1 MIDDFVASLR
11 SLRSSRGFTIS
22 ALIVLTLGIGAT
34 TAIFSVVDA
43 VVLRGLPFDEHDRLV
58 AVGQRSSAPERRS
71 GGRDPEAIMLVAPQ
85 NYLDWEAGQ
94 RVFESIAAIGSGWL
108 TLREPGREPESLVPQ
123 RVTAGFFT
131 VLRAAPALGRT
142 FTVENE
148 VPGRDRVAII
158 SDGLWRRRFG
168 ADPEIIGRAI
178 PLEDLE
184 GGRSASDSGGYEVIG
199 IMPPRF
205 TYPVGAARAT
215 DIWIPY
221 VVPADQRVRDPQKY
235 VSYLQVIA
243 RLRSGVSQP
252 QAQSQML
259 QVAAAI
265 EAANPVWNKESSIGV
280 RPLIDHI
287 VGARIKAWMLM
298 LLAAVGLVL
307 LITCAN
313 IASLLLARASARER
327 EVAVRAALGASRW
340 RLIRQ
345 LMIESLV
352 LAAAGTVCAI
362 VVAGWAVEV
371 LRASM
376 PDNVPRVTGIALD
389 LRVLGAAAG
398 LSLVTGLLFG
408 IVPAL
413 QASRPNLSNA
423 LKNGARTGATGR
435 QRLRSALV
443 VAEVA
448 LAVVLLV
455 GAALFIGS
463 FVSVMR
469 IDPGFSADHVL
480 TAQISPRIESRT
492 RPRDFTPELADIVGR
507 ISQIPGVTHASMIAG
522 GRPLSGY
529 VSATSIS
536 IRGRLDIS
544 AGQQIVVRRV
554 TADYHAALKI
564 PLRRGRLFSADD
576 RRSAPQVAILNESA
590 AKKFFGDEDPVGRSV
605 SIDDQRTIVGV
616 VGDVRHAS
624 LEVNPGAAAY
634 IPLEQSEVSGAE
646 LIVRTSGEP
655 TAVLPAVK
663 AAVFAVLPDVP
674 LRNARALEDL
684 VAGQLAQRRLNM
696 LLLGLFGLLGLV
708 IAAVG
713 LYGLMAFLVAQRTRE
728 IGVRIALGASRSSV
742 VSMVL
747 VRASVLVGCGLVAG
761 ALAAWYLSAASRA
774 FLFGL
779 EPTDPRAFAGAAASL
794 LLAALI
800 ASAIPARR
808 AASVDPVTALRVE

>member
-1 MIDDFVASLR
+1 
-11 SLRSSRGFTIS
+11 
-22 ALIVLTLGIGAT
+22 
-34 TAIFSVVDA
+34 
-43 VVLRGLPFDEHDRLV
+43 
-58 AVGQRSSAPERRS
+58 
-71 GGRDPEAIMLVAPQ
+71 MLVAPQ

-131 VLRAAPALGRT
+131 VLRAAPASGRT

-221 VVPADQRVRDPQKY
+221 VVPADQRVRDPQKS

-243 RLRSGVSQP
+243 RLRSGVSLP

-265 EAANPVWNKESSIGV
+265 EAANPVWNKDSTIGV
-280 RPLIDHI
+280 RPLIDHV

-298 LLAAVGLVL
+298 LLAAVGMVL

-413 QASRPNLSNA
+413 QASRPDLSNA
-423 LKNGARTGATGR
+423 LKNGGAHRRDGTPASAQRARRRRSRARRGPARRRGAVHRQLRVGDADRSRVQRGSRPDGADLAPHRVQNQASRLHSRVGGHRGSHQPDSGCHACVDDCRRPAAERLR
-435 QRLRSALV
+435 QRDEHL
-443 VAEVA
+443 
-448 LAVVLLV
+448 
-455 GAALFIGS
+455 
-463 FVSVMR
+463 
-469 IDPGFSADHVL
+469 D
-480 TAQISPRIESRT
+480 SR
-492 RPRDFTPELADIVGR
+492 P
-507 ISQIPGVTHASMIAG
+507 AG
-522 GRPLSGY
+522 
-529 VSATSIS
+529 
-536 IRGRLDIS
+536 
-544 AGQQIVVRRV
+544 
-554 TADYHAALKI
+554 H
-564 PLRRGRLFSADD
+564 
-576 RRSAPQVAILNESA
+576 
-590 AKKFFGDEDPVGRSV
+590 
-605 SIDDQRTIVGV
+605 
-616 VGDVRHAS
+616 
-624 LEVNPGAAAY
+624 
-634 IPLEQSEVSGAE
+634 
-646 LIVRTSGEP
+646 
-655 TAVLPAVK
+655 
-663 AAVFAVLPDVP
+663 
-674 LRNARALEDL
+674 
-684 VAGQLAQRRLNM
+684 
-696 LLLGLFGLLGLV
+696 
-708 IAAVG
+708 
-713 LYGLMAFLVAQRTRE
+713 
-728 IGVRIALGASRSSV
+728 
-742 VSMVL
+742 
-747 VRASVLVGCGLVAG
+747 
-761 ALAAWYLSAASRA
+761 LSAASRSWC
-774 FLFGL
+774 
-779 EPTDPRAFAGAAASL
+779 GA
-794 LLAALI
+794 
-800 ASAIPARR
+800 
-808 AASVDPVTALRVE
+808 